1 MRLGAG
7 IKPAERSSGENQ
19 RMRKMAYSA
28 LCMSASAALLAAVAV
43 AVNDREAGA
52 NGRAADDGWLVL
64 FDGKSL
70 DGWEASERPEN
81 WTVEDGCICGT
92 GSRSHLF
99 YMKKEFQNFE
109 FKADVM
115 INPGGNSGIFFHS
128 QPEADWPKQ
137 GYESQVNNT
146 HGDPVKTGSLYNT
159 VKVFKSATKDDTW
172 WTQTIIVKGKQIT
185 VKVNDETIFEYDE
198 PDGVTG
204 PRKLSK
210 GYFAFQAH
218 DPGSKVRYRNVMVKP
233 LP

>member
-1 MRLGAG
+1 
-7 IKPAERSSGENQ
+7 
-19 RMRKMAYSA
+19 MAFGV
-28 LCMSASAALLAAVAV
+28 LCIAVLAALSTAAAVLVGERA
-43 AVNDREAGA
+43 ADG
-52 NGRAADDGWLVL
+52 NGLAADDGWIVL
-64 FDGKSL
+64 FDGKTL
-70 DGWEASERPEN
+70 DGWEPTESPKN

-99 YMKKEFQNFE
+99 YIKREFQNFE

-115 INPGGNSGIFFHS
+115 INKGGNSGIYFHS
-128 QPEADWPKQ
+128 KPEADWPKQ

-159 VKVFKSATKDDTW
+159 VKVFKSAAKDDTW

-198 PDGVTG
+198 PEGVTG

-218 DPGSKVRYRNVMVKP
+218 DPGSKVRFRNVKVKP
-233 LP
+233 AP